1 MSTQRWTI
9 TSNEEWLERRKRHVT
24 ASVVGGL
31 FGCHPYTSALR
42 LYVEKSGVELPA
54 PASSVL
60 RRGRLLE
67 PAVAAAVAEE
77 HPEWRLEKCRE
88 YYFDDDVKI
97 GATPDFLIHNDPRGL
112 GVLQTKTA
120 APSVFLRDWSDTDP
134 PFWIVLQTLTEAM
147 LTEAAF
153 AVVAVLVVDP
163 FELACPL
170 YDVPRHS
177 GSEYRIIEAVTK
189 FWADVAAGREPGPD
203 YNKDRDV
210 LALLS
215 RKETPEKTIDLSG
228 DNEVI
233 AGLHERGDLMKRIKA
248 DKERCNA
255 IEALIMDR
263 MRDAAVVTNV
273 PDFRITWKTS
283 HFKEYTVQARDSRVL
298 RILDRRED
306 KDVAA

>member
-77 HPEWRLEKCRE
+77 HPEWQLEKCRE

-134 PFWIVLQTLTEAM
+134 PFWIALQTLTEM
-147 LTEAAF
+147 LLTDAAF
-153 AVVAVLVVDP
+153 GVVAVLVVDP
-163 FELACPL
+163 HELACPL

-203 YNKDRDV
+203 YNRDRAV

-215 RKETPEKTIDLSG
+215 PKEKSDRVVDLSR
-228 DNEVI
+228 DNEAV
-233 AGLHERGDLMKRIKA
+233 AALHERAALMENIKN
-248 DKERCNA
+248 DKARC
-255 IEALIMDR
+255 EAVEAMIMSK
-263 MRDAAVVTNV
+263 MGDAAVATVPGFGISWRTTN
-273 PDFRITWKTS
+273 FNS
-283 HFKEYTVQARDSRVL
+283 YTVAGRSKRVL
-298 RILDRRED
+298 RITDRRRGED
-306 KDVAA
+306 AA